1 MAHKN
6 PLVLKERPL
15 MGTLMEDPEEVQRTG
30 HITFAQT
37 ADGKH
42 IARMTQNGYPFEA
55 IHDDRNK
62 AMAALVQQV
71 DTAQASG
78 AILTP
83 AHLKD

>member
-55 IHDDRNK
+55 IHEDRNK
-62 AMAALVQQV
+62 AMAAVVQKV
-71 DTAQASG
+71 DTAQAAGTLS
-78 AILTP
+78 LP

>member
-1 MAHKN
+1 MAQKN
-6 PLVLKERPL
+6 PLVLHERPL

-37 ADGKH
+37 ADGRH
-42 IARMTQNGYPFEA
+42 IARMIQNGHPFEA
-55 IHDDRNK
+55 IHEDRNK
-62 AMAALVQQV
+62 AMAAVVQQV
-71 DTAQASG
+71 DNAQASG